1 MHIDVRLDGRKL
13 RVVIIEK
20 SILDDKKGAECHAKI
35 EAETGSLKDREIS
48 CRLKDYQRLNK
59 DCTARSLFRLHVFW
73 ESEICPRWRSVSL
86 LVWREPPGLL
96 SSFLVPQREW
106 GEKGHI
112 DFLTQ

>member
-1 MHIDVRLDGRKL
+1 MVVISFKVIIPFSGGHCDYTPPPPAPKTQFNLYVYIIYMHIDVRLDGRKL

-59 DCTARSLFRLHVFW
+59 DCTARSLFRLHVF
-73 ESEICPRWRSVSL
+73 
-86 LVWREPPGLL
+86 
-96 SSFLVPQREW
+96 
-106 GEKGHI
+106 
-112 DFLTQ
+112 